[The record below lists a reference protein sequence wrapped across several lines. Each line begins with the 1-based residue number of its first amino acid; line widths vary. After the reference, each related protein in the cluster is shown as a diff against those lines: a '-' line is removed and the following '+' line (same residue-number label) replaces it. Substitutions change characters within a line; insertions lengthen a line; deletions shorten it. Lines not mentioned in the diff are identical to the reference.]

1 MARSFKLN
9 VINGQVPEMAPAFPE
24 RSIGLTGTGTGD
36 GGGGGGT
43 GAGTGAG
50 AGAGAGAGGA
60 GAGGAG
66 AGDGD
71 GVDAALCVA
80 VTDVPATATDKVRA
94 APEFTETTTRSVAS
108 PRPLSGE
115 TVAHVTSLFAAHEQ
129 AECARTAIPISPP
142 WGGTVFVFGVTS

>member
-1 MARSFKLN
+1 MTRSFKSN
-9 VINGQVPEMAPAFPE
+9 VINGQAPEMAPAFPE
-24 RSIGLTGTGTGD
+24 SSIGLTGTGD

-43 GAGTGAG
+43 GAGAG
-50 AGAGAGAGGA
+50 AGGGGAGAGGA
-60 GAGGAG
+60 GAGG

-94 APEFTETTTRSVAS
+94 GPEFAETTTRSVAS

-115 TVAHVTSLFAAHEQ
+115 TVAQVTSLFAAHEQ

-142 WGGTVFVFGVTS
+142 WGGTAFVFGVTS

>member
-9 VINGQVPEMAPAFPE
+9 VINGQVPEMALAFPE

-36 GGGGGGT
+36 GGGSG
-43 GAGTGAG
+43 GTGAG
-50 AGAGAGAGGA
+50 AGAGGGGAGAGGA

-80 VTDVPATATDKVRA
+80 VTDVPATATHKVRA
-94 APEFTETTTRSVAS
+94 GPEFAETTTRSVAS

-129 AECARTAIPISPP
+129 AECAPTAIPISPP
-142 WGGTVFVFGVTS
+142 WGGTVFVLGVTS